1 MDARGIAAR
10 IYDLPTAQRRAVI
23 ALLLGLTT
31 GASWWAVVA
40 VTPDLPVAIWFPGSA
55 AAVITVLVSR
65 GRRVGVA
72 LLVVVAPTVVGIA
85 GGRSIELSIAYGI
98 ALGAEAWVVAQMLT
112 RGRAHATMRDLNQM
126 GWFLISSAAGVLVL
140 VVIAGAGASFF
151 EGVNPVLIA
160 AALLTSHLS
169 AIVALVPI
177 VLVPLNE
184 RRTAPVWEPI
194 LQSFTLLVLTVVVFG
209 PAASLAITF
218 LLLTTL
224 MWAASRF
231 PPVYVAVQTICLATA
246 ASVATALDVG
256 PFSVLIHDDVRGS
269 LFALQL
275 FILTHAAAGLFV
287 AAQSAEWKATTA
299 ALAGRERDAL
309 SIAHNLSQLNAQ
321 KDDFISAVSHEL
333 RTPVT
338 SILGFSEQVIDAHL
352 DPETDQ
358 AARIIYRNARR
369 LADVI
374 EDVLELSRLST
385 AQASNRPT
393 APVDIGAL
401 LRDCVDDTMG
411 LASTAGEVRVELQLP
426 ESPVVIQAV
435 EQDLIR
441 VVSNLVTN
449 AVKFSPRG
457 GTVTIALVEADESI
471 SVSVIDE
478 GPGIPLDEQEA
489 VWERFY
495 RVHSPQHSDVPG
507 TGLGLPIVR
516 SLVEQRLGGEITLIS
531 DGVQGTTM
539 VVQIPRTPP
548 ESAPAGQRTGA

>member
-23 ALLLGLTT
+23 ALLLALTV
-31 GASWWAVVA
+31 GASWWAVIA
-40 VTPDLPVAIWFPGSA
+40 VNPDLPVSIWFPGSA

-65 GRRVGVA
+65 GRRVLTAILVAVA
-72 LLVVVAPTVVGIA
+72 LTLVGIG
-85 GGRSIELSIAYGI
+85 GGRSVELSLVYGL
-98 ALGAEAWVVAQMLT
+98 ALGVEAWVVAQLLT
-112 RGRAHATMRDLNQM
+112 RGRPHATMRDLNQM
-126 GWFLISSAAGVLVL
+126 GWFLISSSAGVLVL
-140 VVIAGAGASFF
+140 VVVAGAGASII
-151 EGVNPVLIA
+151 EGVNPALIGT
-160 AALLTSHLS
+160 ALLTSHLS

-184 RRTAPVWEPI
+184 QLTASAWEPI
-194 LQSFTLLVLTVVVFG
+194 LQSFTLVVLTVVVFG
-209 PAASLAITF
+209 PAAPLAITF

-231 PPVYVAVQTICLATA
+231 PPVVVAVQTIGLATA
-246 ASVATALDVG
+246 ATIATSLDVG
-256 PFSVLIHDDVRGS
+256 PFAVLLHDDLRGS
-269 LFALQL
+269 IFALHL

-287 AAQSAEWKATTA
+287 AAQSAEWRATTIE
-299 ALAGRERDAL
+299 LAERERDAL
-309 SIAHNLSQLNAQ
+309 SIAHKLSQLSAQ

-352 DPETDQ
+352 DPETEQ
-358 AARIIYRNARR
+358 AGRIIYRNARR

-385 AQASNRPT
+385 ANASNRPT
-393 APVDIGAL
+393 APVDMGVL
-401 LRDCVDDTMG
+401 LQDCLDDTMG

-441 VVSNLVTN
+441 VFSNLVTN
-449 AVKFSPRG
+449 AVKFSPQG
-457 GTVTIALVEADESI
+457 GRVSVTLTEADNSI
-471 SVSVIDE
+471 AVSVSDE
-478 GPGIPLDEQEA
+478 GPGIPLNEQEA

-495 RVHSPQHSDVPG
+495 RVQSPQHRDVPG

-516 SLVEQRLGGEITLIS
+516 SLLEHRIGGTITLDS
-531 DGVQGTTM
+531 DGVHGTTM

-548 ESAPAGQRTGA
+548 ASVPAGQLTGA

>member
-10 IYDLPTAQRRAVI
+10 IYDLPTAHRRAVI
-23 ALLLGLTT
+23 ALLLGVTV
-31 GASWWAVVA
+31 GASWWAVIA

-65 GRRVGVA
+65 GRRVLVAILVAVA
-72 LLVVVAPTVVGIA
+72 LTVVGIA

-98 ALGAEAWVVAQMLT
+98 AIGAEAWVVAQMLT
-112 RGRAHATMRDLNQM
+112 RGRPHATMRDLNQM

-140 VVIAGAGASFF
+140 VVVAGAGASIF
-151 EGVNPVLIA
+151 EGANPALIA

-184 RRTAPVWEPI
+184 RLVTPVWEPI
-194 LQSFTLLVLTVVVFG
+194 LQSFTLVVLTVVVFG
-209 PAASLAITF
+209 PAAPLAITF

-231 PPVYVAVQTICLATA
+231 PPVVVAVQTIGLATA
-246 ASVATALDVG
+246 ATVATALDVG
-256 PFSVLIHDDVRGS
+256 PFAVLIHGDLRNAI
-269 LFALQL
+269 FALQL
-275 FILTHAAAGLFV
+275 FVLTHAAAGLFV
-287 AAQSAEWKATTA
+287 AAQSAEWRATTA
-299 ALAGRERDAL
+299 ELAERERDAL
-309 SIAHNLSQLNAQ
+309 SIAHKLSQLNAQ
-321 KDDFISAVSHEL
+321 KDVFISAVSHEL

-352 DPETDQ
+352 DPETEQ
-358 AARIIYRNARR
+358 AGRIIYRNARR

-385 AQASNRPT
+385 AQASTRPPT
-393 APVDIGAL
+393 LVDMGAL
-401 LRDCVDDTMG
+401 LQDCVDDIIG
-411 LASTAGEVRVELQLP
+411 LASTAGEVRVELELP

-449 AVKFSPRG
+449 AAKFSPQG
-457 GTVTIALVEADESI
+457 GRVTVILTEAEDAVSVSI
-471 SVSVIDE
+471 SDE

-495 RVHSPQHSDVPG
+495 RVHSPAHRDVPG
-507 TGLGLPIVR
+507 TGLGLPIVKT
-516 SLVEQRLGGEITLIS
+516 LVEHRIGGTISLIS
-531 DGVQGTTM
+531 DGAHGTTM

-548 ESAPAGQRTGA
+548 AGVPAGQLTGA